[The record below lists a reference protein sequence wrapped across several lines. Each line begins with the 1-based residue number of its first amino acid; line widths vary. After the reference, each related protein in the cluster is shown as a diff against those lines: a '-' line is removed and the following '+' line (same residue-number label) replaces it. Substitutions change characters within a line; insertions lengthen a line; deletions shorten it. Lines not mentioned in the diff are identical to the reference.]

1 MLYALLTSMILN
13 FSISPDM
20 SHENETH
27 YTKNKIDNY
36 DIITISQSGSLF
48 YSVTNQI
55 LQSVNNL
62 NTNVTFIGRANV
74 GLESTTFANN
84 EINLTTLDNF
94 LYNLS
99 IKTIESSVVDYFYDE
114 ESAQAIRDNKIVISE
129 LTASRYELNVGDYVN
144 LVGLNSEIIPIE
156 VGKVIK
162 DSKIGWFEGVVNKEL
177 GFKLGIYRNIQ
188 AIIWDSHIN
197 ENFLIELHKNIN
209 YRKVKLT
216 FRENKVNKKNILK
229 LIDGVKSDIK
239 FTPYETIDQ
248 LLNYCHKVAGVVGI
262 MFCEILGIDDNNALI
277 KANDLGIAMQL
288 TNIMRDIFEDANMGR
303 VYLPHELF
311 GRINPYDINIQNK
324 DVVDNIYSEKIDQIY
339 NIAETKYLSGI
350 SGLKYLNYNHK
361 FIVYI
366 SAIMYREIGN
376 KIIKNK
382 ESYSSG
388 KRSYVSFI
396 KKIELIVKCFFQI
409 FLWKIKILK

>member
-1 MLYALLTSMILN
+1 MFYALLTSMILN

-20 SHENETH
+20 SHENENLV
-27 YTKNKIDNY
+27 TKNKIDNY

-55 LQSVNNL
+55 LESVDNL

-74 GLESTTFANN
+74 GLESTTFANS

-114 ESAQAIRDNKIVISE
+114 ESSQAIRDNKIVISE
-129 LTASRYELNVGDYVN
+129 LTANRYELNVGDYVN

-156 VGKVIK
+156 VGKVVK

-216 FRENKVNKKNILK
+216 FRENRVNKNWVLPTALVKEMFGDFQIK
-229 LIDGVKSDIK
+229 ERDGVWITTQPSWRQENIQQKRMPIIGL
-239 FTPYETIDQ
+239 TVCHRLMWEPLEGA
-248 LLNYCHKVAGVVGI
+248 LNQILAEGLEDTLSIEEFRTSGGCYAPRRINRFDAGGSI
-262 MFCEILGIDDNNALI
+262 SRHAW
-277 KANDLGIAMQL
+277 GIA
-288 TNIMRDIFEDANMGR
+288 I
-303 VYLPHELF
+303 
-311 GRINPYDINIQNK
+311 DINTK
-324 DVVDNIYSEKIDQIY
+324 SGYPPRVVEIFNDWGFAWGGTWTSPDEMHFELRD
-339 NIAETKYLSGI
+339 LSASVSKT
-350 SGLKYLNYNHK
+350 SG
-361 FIVYI
+361 
-366 SAIMYREIGN
+366 
-376 KIIKNK
+376 
-382 ESYSSG
+382 
-388 KRSYVSFI
+388 
-396 KKIELIVKCFFQI
+396 
-409 FLWKIKILK
+409 

>member
-20 SHENETH
+20 SHENENH

-55 LQSVNNL
+55 LESVNNL

-99 IKTIESSVVDYFYDE
+99 IKTIESSDVDYFYDE
-114 ESAQAIRDNKIVISE
+114 ESAQAIRDNKIIISE

-216 FRENKVNKKNILK
+216 FRENRINKNWVLPTALVKEMFGDFQIK
-229 LIDGVKSDIK
+229 ERDGVWI
-239 FTPYETIDQ
+239 TTEPEWR
-248 LLNYCHKVAGVVGI
+248 
-262 MFCEILGIDDNNALI
+262 E
-277 KANDLGIAMQL
+277 
-288 TNIMRDIFEDANMGR
+288 E
-303 VYLPHELF
+303 
-311 GRINPYDINIQNK
+311 NIQNK
-324 DVVDNIYSEKIDQIY
+324 RMPILGITRCHRLMWEPLEGALNQIL
-339 NIAETKYLSGI
+339 EEGLEEYLSI
-350 SGLKYLNYNHK
+350 EEW
-361 FIVYI
+361 
-366 SAIMYREIGN
+366 R
-376 KIIKNK
+376 
-382 ESYSSG
+382 SSG
-388 KRSYVSFI
+388 GCYAPRRINRFDAGGSISRHAWGIAIDINTTSGYPPRVVEIFNDWGFAWGGTWTSPDEMHFELRDLSASVS
-396 KKIELIVKCFFQI
+396 KTSG
-409 FLWKIKILK
+409 

>member
-13 FSISPDM
+13 FSISPDI
-20 SHENETH
+20 SHENENQ

-55 LQSVNNL
+55 LESVNNL

-216 FRENKVNKKNILK
+216 FRESRVNKNWVLPTALVKEMFGDFQIK
-229 LIDGVKSDIK
+229 ERDGVWI
-239 FTPYETIDQ
+239 TT
-248 LLNYCHKVAGVVGI
+248 
-262 MFCEILGIDDNNALI
+262 
-277 KANDLGIAMQL
+277 
-288 TNIMRDIFEDANMGR
+288 
-303 VYLPHELF
+303 ELEW
-311 GRINPYDINIQNK
+311 REENIQNK
-324 DVVDNIYSEKIDQIY
+324 RMPILGITRCHRLMWEPLEGALNQILQ
-339 NIAETKYLSGI
+339 EGLEEYLSI
-350 SGLKYLNYNHK
+350 EEW
-361 FIVYI
+361 
-366 SAIMYREIGN
+366 R
-376 KIIKNK
+376 
-382 ESYSSG
+382 SSG
-388 KRSYVSFI
+388 GCYAPRRINRFDAGGSISRHAWGIAIDINTKSSYPPRVVEIFNDWGFAWGGTWTSPDEMHFELRDLSASVS
-396 KKIELIVKCFFQI
+396 KTSS
-409 FLWKIKILK
+409 

>member
-20 SHENETH
+20 SHENENQ

-55 LQSVNNL
+55 LESVKNL

-216 FRENKVNKKNILK
+216 FRENRVNKNWVLPTALVKEMFGDFQIK
-229 LIDGVKSDIK
+229 ERDGVWI
-239 FTPYETIDQ
+239 TTEPEWR
-248 LLNYCHKVAGVVGI
+248 
-262 MFCEILGIDDNNALI
+262 E
-277 KANDLGIAMQL
+277 
-288 TNIMRDIFEDANMGR
+288 E
-303 VYLPHELF
+303 
-311 GRINPYDINIQNK
+311 NIQNK
-324 DVVDNIYSEKIDQIY
+324 RMPILGITRCHRLMWEPLEGALNQIL
-339 NIAETKYLSGI
+339 EEGLEEYLSI
-350 SGLKYLNYNHK
+350 EEW
-361 FIVYI
+361 
-366 SAIMYREIGN
+366 R
-376 KIIKNK
+376 
-382 ESYSSG
+382 SSG
-388 KRSYVSFI
+388 GCYAPRRINRFDAGGSISRHAWGIAIDINTKSSYPPRVVEIFNDWGFAWGGTWTSPDEMHFELRDLSASVS
-396 KKIELIVKCFFQI
+396 KTSS
-409 FLWKIKILK
+409 

>member
-13 FSISPDM
+13 FSISPNM
-20 SHENETH
+20 SHENENQ

-55 LQSVNNL
+55 LESVKNL

-216 FRENKVNKKNILK
+216 FRESRVNKNWVLPTALVKEMFGDFQIK
-229 LIDGVKSDIK
+229 ERDGVWI
-239 FTPYETIDQ
+239 TT
-248 LLNYCHKVAGVVGI
+248 
-262 MFCEILGIDDNNALI
+262 
-277 KANDLGIAMQL
+277 
-288 TNIMRDIFEDANMGR
+288 
-303 VYLPHELF
+303 ELEW
-311 GRINPYDINIQNK
+311 REENIQNK
-324 DVVDNIYSEKIDQIY
+324 RMPILGITRCHRLMWEPLEGALNQILQ
-339 NIAETKYLSGI
+339 EGLEEYLSI
-350 SGLKYLNYNHK
+350 EEW
-361 FIVYI
+361 
-366 SAIMYREIGN
+366 R
-376 KIIKNK
+376 
-382 ESYSSG
+382 SSG
-388 KRSYVSFI
+388 GCYAPRRINRFDAGGSISRHAWGIAIDINTKSSYPPRIVEIFNDWGFAWGGTWTSPDEMHFELRDLSASVS
-396 KKIELIVKCFFQI
+396 KTSS
-409 FLWKIKILK
+409 

>member
-13 FSISPDM
+13 FSISPNM
-20 SHENETH
+20 SHENENH
-27 YTKNKIDNY
+27 YIKNKIDNY

-55 LQSVNNL
+55 LESVNNL

-84 EINLTTLDNF
+84 EINLTTLDEF

-114 ESAQAIRDNKIVISE
+114 ESAQAIRDNKIVMSE

-209 YRKVKLT
+209 YKKVKLT
-216 FRENKVNKKNILK
+216 FRENRVNKNWVLPTALVKEMFGDFQIK
-229 LIDGVKSDIK
+229 ERDGVWI
-239 FTPYETIDQ
+239 TTEPEWR
-248 LLNYCHKVAGVVGI
+248 
-262 MFCEILGIDDNNALI
+262 E
-277 KANDLGIAMQL
+277 
-288 TNIMRDIFEDANMGR
+288 E
-303 VYLPHELF
+303 
-311 GRINPYDINIQNK
+311 NIQNK
-324 DVVDNIYSEKIDQIY
+324 RMPILGITRCHRLMWEPLEGALNQIL
-339 NIAETKYLSGI
+339 EEGLEEYL
-350 SGLKYLNYNHK
+350 
-361 FIVYI
+361 
-366 SAIMYREIGN
+366 
-376 KIIKNK
+376 IIEEWK
-382 ESYSSG
+382 SSG
-388 KRSYVSFI
+388 GCYAPRRINRFDAGGSISRHAWGIAIDINTKSGYPPRVVEIFNDWGFAWGGTWTSPDEMHFELRDLSASVS
-396 KKIELIVKCFFQI
+396 KTSS
-409 FLWKIKILK
+409 

>member
-20 SHENETH
+20 SHENENH

-55 LQSVNNL
+55 LESVNNL

-74 GLESTTFANN
+74 GLESTTLANN

-216 FRENKVNKKNILK
+216 FRENRVNKNWVLPTALVKEMFGDFQIK
-229 LIDGVKSDIK
+229 ERDGVWI
-239 FTPYETIDQ
+239 TTEPEWR
-248 LLNYCHKVAGVVGI
+248 
-262 MFCEILGIDDNNALI
+262 E
-277 KANDLGIAMQL
+277 
-288 TNIMRDIFEDANMGR
+288 E
-303 VYLPHELF
+303 
-311 GRINPYDINIQNK
+311 NIQNK
-324 DVVDNIYSEKIDQIY
+324 RMPILGITRCHRLMWEPLEGALNQIL
-339 NIAETKYLSGI
+339 EEGLEEYLSI
-350 SGLKYLNYNHK
+350 EEW
-361 FIVYI
+361 
-366 SAIMYREIGN
+366 R
-376 KIIKNK
+376 
-382 ESYSSG
+382 SSG
-388 KRSYVSFI
+388 GCYAPRRINRFEAGGSISRHAWGIAIDINTKSGYPPRVVEIFNDWGFAWGGTWTSPDEMHFELRDLSASVS
-396 KKIELIVKCFFQI
+396 KTSS
-409 FLWKIKILK
+409 

>member
-20 SHENETH
+20 SHENENH

-55 LQSVNNL
+55 LESVNNL

-188 AIIWDSHIN
+188 AIIWDNHIN

-216 FRENKVNKKNILK
+216 FRENRVNKNWVLPTALVKEMFGDFQIK
-229 LIDGVKSDIK
+229 ERDGVWI
-239 FTPYETIDQ
+239 TTEPEWR
-248 LLNYCHKVAGVVGI
+248 
-262 MFCEILGIDDNNALI
+262 E
-277 KANDLGIAMQL
+277 
-288 TNIMRDIFEDANMGR
+288 E
-303 VYLPHELF
+303 
-311 GRINPYDINIQNK
+311 NIQNK
-324 DVVDNIYSEKIDQIY
+324 RMPILGITRCHRLMWEPLEGALNQIL
-339 NIAETKYLSGI
+339 EEGLEEYL
-350 SGLKYLNYNHK
+350 
-361 FIVYI
+361 
-366 SAIMYREIGN
+366 
-376 KIIKNK
+376 IIEEWK
-382 ESYSSG
+382 SSG
-388 KRSYVSFI
+388 GCYAPRRINRFDAGGSISRHAWGIAIDINTKSGYPPRVVEIFNDWGFAWGGTWTSPDEMHFELRDLSASVS
-396 KKIELIVKCFFQI
+396 KTSS
-409 FLWKIKILK
+409 

>member
-20 SHENETH
+20 SHENENQ
-27 YTKNKIDNY
+27 YTNNKIDNY

-55 LQSVNNL
+55 LESVNNL

-216 FRENKVNKKNILK
+216 FRENRVNKNWVLPTALVKEMFGDFQIK
-229 LIDGVKSDIK
+229 ERDGVWI
-239 FTPYETIDQ
+239 TTEPEWR
-248 LLNYCHKVAGVVGI
+248 
-262 MFCEILGIDDNNALI
+262 E
-277 KANDLGIAMQL
+277 
-288 TNIMRDIFEDANMGR
+288 E
-303 VYLPHELF
+303 
-311 GRINPYDINIQNK
+311 NIQNK
-324 DVVDNIYSEKIDQIY
+324 RMPILGITRCHRLMWEPLEGALNQIL
-339 NIAETKYLSGI
+339 EEGLEEYLSI
-350 SGLKYLNYNHK
+350 EEW
-361 FIVYI
+361 
-366 SAIMYREIGN
+366 R
-376 KIIKNK
+376 
-382 ESYSSG
+382 SSG
-388 KRSYVSFI
+388 GCYAPRRINRFDAGGSISRHAWGIAIDINTKSGYPPRVVEIFNDWGFAWGGTWTSPDEMHFELRDLSASVS
-396 KKIELIVKCFFQI
+396 KTSS
-409 FLWKIKILK
+409 

>member
-13 FSISPDM
+13 FSISPDI
-20 SHENETH
+20 SHENENQ
-27 YTKNKIDNY
+27 YNKNKIDNY

-99 IKTIESSVVDYFYDE
+99 IKTIESSVVDYFYDG

-197 ENFLIELHKNIN
+197 ENFLIELHKNIS

-216 FRENKVNKKNILK
+216 FRENRVNKNWVLPTALVKEMFGDFQIK
-229 LIDGVKSDIK
+229 ERDGVWI
-239 FTPYETIDQ
+239 TTEPEWR
-248 LLNYCHKVAGVVGI
+248 
-262 MFCEILGIDDNNALI
+262 E
-277 KANDLGIAMQL
+277 
-288 TNIMRDIFEDANMGR
+288 E
-303 VYLPHELF
+303 
-311 GRINPYDINIQNK
+311 NIQNK
-324 DVVDNIYSEKIDQIY
+324 RMPILGITRCHRLMWEPLEGALNQIL
-339 NIAETKYLSGI
+339 EEGLEEYLSI
-350 SGLKYLNYNHK
+350 EEW
-361 FIVYI
+361 
-366 SAIMYREIGN
+366 R
-376 KIIKNK
+376 
-382 ESYSSG
+382 SSG
-388 KRSYVSFI
+388 GCYAPRRINRFDAGGSISRHAWGIAIDINTKSSYPPRV
-396 KKIELIVKCFFQI
+396 VQI
-409 FLWKIKILK
+409 FNDWGFAWGGTWTSPDEMHFELRDLSASVSKTSS

>member
-13 FSISPDM
+13 FSISPDI
-20 SHENETH
+20 SHENENQ
-27 YTKNKIDNY
+27 YTNNKIDNY

-55 LQSVNNL
+55 LESVNNL

-144 LVGLNSEIIPIE
+144 LVGLNSETIPIE

-216 FRENKVNKKNILK
+216 FRENRVNKNWVLPTALVKEMFGDFQIK
-229 LIDGVKSDIK
+229 ERDGVWI
-239 FTPYETIDQ
+239 TTEPEWR
-248 LLNYCHKVAGVVGI
+248 
-262 MFCEILGIDDNNALI
+262 E
-277 KANDLGIAMQL
+277 
-288 TNIMRDIFEDANMGR
+288 E
-303 VYLPHELF
+303 
-311 GRINPYDINIQNK
+311 NIQNK
-324 DVVDNIYSEKIDQIY
+324 RMPILGITRCHRLMWEPLEGALNQIL
-339 NIAETKYLSGI
+339 EEGLEEYLSI
-350 SGLKYLNYNHK
+350 EEW
-361 FIVYI
+361 
-366 SAIMYREIGN
+366 R
-376 KIIKNK
+376 
-382 ESYSSG
+382 SSG
-388 KRSYVSFI
+388 GCYAPRRINRFDAGGSISRHAWGIAIDINTKSGYPPRVVEIFNDWGFAWGGTWTSPDEMHSELRDLSASVS
-396 KKIELIVKCFFQI
+396 KTSG
-409 FLWKIKILK
+409 

>member
-1 MLYALLTSMILN
+1 MLYALLTSIMLN

-20 SHENETH
+20 SHENENH

-55 LQSVNNL
+55 LESVNNL

-84 EINLTTLDNF
+84 EINLITLDNF

-216 FRENKVNKKNILK
+216 FRENRVNKNWVLPTALVKEMFGDFQIK
-229 LIDGVKSDIK
+229 ERDGVWI
-239 FTPYETIDQ
+239 TTEPEWR
-248 LLNYCHKVAGVVGI
+248 
-262 MFCEILGIDDNNALI
+262 E
-277 KANDLGIAMQL
+277 
-288 TNIMRDIFEDANMGR
+288 E
-303 VYLPHELF
+303 
-311 GRINPYDINIQNK
+311 NIQNK
-324 DVVDNIYSEKIDQIY
+324 RMPILGITRCHRLMWEPLEGALNQIL
-339 NIAETKYLSGI
+339 EEGLEKYLSI
-350 SGLKYLNYNHK
+350 EEW
-361 FIVYI
+361 
-366 SAIMYREIGN
+366 R
-376 KIIKNK
+376 
-382 ESYSSG
+382 SSG
-388 KRSYVSFI
+388 GCYAPRRINRFDAGGSISRHAWGIAIDINTKSGYPPRVVEIFNDWGFAWGGTWTSPDEMHFELRDLSASVS
-396 KKIELIVKCFFQI
+396 KTSS
-409 FLWKIKILK
+409 

>member
-13 FSISPDM
+13 FSISPNM
-20 SHENETH
+20 SHENENQ

-55 LQSVNNL
+55 LESVKNL

-99 IKTIESSVVDYFYDE
+99 IKTIESTVVDYFYDE

-216 FRENKVNKKNILK
+216 FRENRVNKNWVLPTALVKEMFGDFQIK
-229 LIDGVKSDIK
+229 ERDGVWI
-239 FTPYETIDQ
+239 TTEPEWR
-248 LLNYCHKVAGVVGI
+248 
-262 MFCEILGIDDNNALI
+262 E
-277 KANDLGIAMQL
+277 
-288 TNIMRDIFEDANMGR
+288 E
-303 VYLPHELF
+303 
-311 GRINPYDINIQNK
+311 NIQNK
-324 DVVDNIYSEKIDQIY
+324 RMPILGITRCHRLMWEPLEGALNQIL
-339 NIAETKYLSGI
+339 EEGLEEYL
-350 SGLKYLNYNHK
+350 
-361 FIVYI
+361 
-366 SAIMYREIGN
+366 
-376 KIIKNK
+376 IIEEWK
-382 ESYSSG
+382 SSG
-388 KRSYVSFI
+388 GCYAPRRINRFDAGGSISRHAWGIAIDINTKSSYPPRVVEIFNDWGFAWGGTWTSPDEMHFELRDLSASVS
-396 KKIELIVKCFFQI
+396 KTSS
-409 FLWKIKILK
+409 

>member
-20 SHENETH
+20 SHENENH

-55 LQSVNNL
+55 LESVNNL

-114 ESAQAIRDNKIVISE
+114 ESAQAIRDNKILISE

-216 FRENKVNKKNILK
+216 FRENRVNKNWVLPTALVKEMFGDFQIK
-229 LIDGVKSDIK
+229 ERDGVWI
-239 FTPYETIDQ
+239 TTEPEWR
-248 LLNYCHKVAGVVGI
+248 
-262 MFCEILGIDDNNALI
+262 E
-277 KANDLGIAMQL
+277 
-288 TNIMRDIFEDANMGR
+288 E
-303 VYLPHELF
+303 
-311 GRINPYDINIQNK
+311 NIQNK
-324 DVVDNIYSEKIDQIY
+324 RMPILGITRCHRLMWEPLEGALNQIL
-339 NIAETKYLSGI
+339 EEGLEEYL
-350 SGLKYLNYNHK
+350 
-361 FIVYI
+361 
-366 SAIMYREIGN
+366 
-376 KIIKNK
+376 IIEEWK
-382 ESYSSG
+382 SSG
-388 KRSYVSFI
+388 GCYAPRRINRFDAGGSISRHAWGIAIDINTKSGYPPRVVEIFNDWGFAWGGTWTSPDEMHFELRDLSASVS
-396 KKIELIVKCFFQI
+396 KTSS
-409 FLWKIKILK
+409 

>member
-20 SHENETH
+20 SHENENH
-27 YTKNKIDNY
+27 YAKNKIDNY

-55 LQSVNNL
+55 LESVNNL

-74 GLESTTFANN
+74 GLESTIFANN

-216 FRENKVNKKNILK
+216 FRENRVNKNWVLPTALVKEMFGDFQIK
-229 LIDGVKSDIK
+229 ERDGVWI
-239 FTPYETIDQ
+239 TTEPEWR
-248 LLNYCHKVAGVVGI
+248 
-262 MFCEILGIDDNNALI
+262 E
-277 KANDLGIAMQL
+277 
-288 TNIMRDIFEDANMGR
+288 E
-303 VYLPHELF
+303 
-311 GRINPYDINIQNK
+311 NIQNK
-324 DVVDNIYSEKIDQIY
+324 RMPILGITRCHRLMWEPLEGALNQIL
-339 NIAETKYLSGI
+339 EEGLEEYL
-350 SGLKYLNYNHK
+350 
-361 FIVYI
+361 
-366 SAIMYREIGN
+366 
-376 KIIKNK
+376 IIEEWK
-382 ESYSSG
+382 SSG
-388 KRSYVSFI
+388 GCYAPRRINRFDAGGSISRHAWGIAIDINTKSGYPPRVVEIFNDWGFAWGGTWTSPDEMHFELRDLSASVS
-396 KKIELIVKCFFQI
+396 KTSS
-409 FLWKIKILK
+409 

>member
-1 MLYALLTSMILN
+1 MFYALLTSMILN

-55 LQSVNNL
+55 LESVNNL

-129 LTASRYELNVGDYVN
+129 LTANRYELNVGDYVN

-156 VGKVIK
+156 VGRVIK
-162 DSKIGWFEGVVNKEL
+162 DSEIGWFEGVVNKEL

-216 FRENKVNKKNILK
+216 FRENRVNKNWVLPTALVKEMFGDFQIK
-229 LIDGVKSDIK
+229 ERDGVWI
-239 FTPYETIDQ
+239 TTEPEWR
-248 LLNYCHKVAGVVGI
+248 
-262 MFCEILGIDDNNALI
+262 E
-277 KANDLGIAMQL
+277 
-288 TNIMRDIFEDANMGR
+288 E
-303 VYLPHELF
+303 
-311 GRINPYDINIQNK
+311 NIQNK
-324 DVVDNIYSEKIDQIY
+324 RMPILGITRCHRLMWEPLEGALNQIL
-339 NIAETKYLSGI
+339 EEGLEEYL
-350 SGLKYLNYNHK
+350 
-361 FIVYI
+361 
-366 SAIMYREIGN
+366 
-376 KIIKNK
+376 II
-382 ESYSSG
+382 EEWRSSG
-388 KRSYVSFI
+388 GCYAPRRINRFDAGGSISRHAWGIAIDINTKSGYPPRVVEIFNDWGFAWGGTWTSPDEMHFELRDLSASVS
-396 KKIELIVKCFFQI
+396 KTSS
-409 FLWKIKILK
+409 

>member
-20 SHENETH
+20 SHENENH

-55 LQSVNNL
+55 LESVNNL

-114 ESAQAIRDNKIVISE
+114 ESARAIRDNKIVISE

-216 FRENKVNKKNILK
+216 FRENRVNKNWVLPTALVKEMFGDFQIK
-229 LIDGVKSDIK
+229 ERDGVWI
-239 FTPYETIDQ
+239 TTEPEWR
-248 LLNYCHKVAGVVGI
+248 
-262 MFCEILGIDDNNALI
+262 E
-277 KANDLGIAMQL
+277 
-288 TNIMRDIFEDANMGR
+288 E
-303 VYLPHELF
+303 
-311 GRINPYDINIQNK
+311 NIQNK
-324 DVVDNIYSEKIDQIY
+324 RMPILGITRCHRLMWEPLEGALNQIL
-339 NIAETKYLSGI
+339 EEGLEKYLSI
-350 SGLKYLNYNHK
+350 EEW
-361 FIVYI
+361 
-366 SAIMYREIGN
+366 R
-376 KIIKNK
+376 
-382 ESYSSG
+382 SSG
-388 KRSYVSFI
+388 GCYAPRRINRFEAGGSISRHAWGIAIDINTKSGYPPRVVEIFNDWGFAWGGTWTSPDEMHFELRDLSASVS
-396 KKIELIVKCFFQI
+396 KTSS
-409 FLWKIKILK
+409 

>member
-13 FSISPDM
+13 FSISPDI
-20 SHENETH
+20 SHENENQ
-27 YTKNKIDNY
+27 YNKNKIDNY

-99 IKTIESSVVDYFYDE
+99 IKTIESSVLDYFYDE

-209 YRKVKLT
+209 YKKVKLT
-216 FRENKVNKKNILK
+216 FRENRVNKNWVLPTALVKEMFGDFQIK
-229 LIDGVKSDIK
+229 ERDGVWI
-239 FTPYETIDQ
+239 TTEPEWR
-248 LLNYCHKVAGVVGI
+248 
-262 MFCEILGIDDNNALI
+262 E
-277 KANDLGIAMQL
+277 
-288 TNIMRDIFEDANMGR
+288 E
-303 VYLPHELF
+303 
-311 GRINPYDINIQNK
+311 NIQNK
-324 DVVDNIYSEKIDQIY
+324 RMPILGITRCHRLMWEPLEGALNQIL
-339 NIAETKYLSGI
+339 EEGLEEYLSI
-350 SGLKYLNYNHK
+350 EEW
-361 FIVYI
+361 
-366 SAIMYREIGN
+366 R
-376 KIIKNK
+376 
-382 ESYSSG
+382 SSG
-388 KRSYVSFI
+388 GCYAPRRINRFDAGGSISRHAWGIAIDINTKSSYPPRVVEIFNDWGFAWGGTWTSPDEMHFELRDLSASVS
-396 KKIELIVKCFFQI
+396 KTGS
-409 FLWKIKILK
+409 

>member
-20 SHENETH
+20 SHENENH

-99 IKTIESSVVDYFYDE
+99 IKTIESSVLDYFYDE

-216 FRENKVNKKNILK
+216 FRENRVNKNWVLPTALVKEMFGDFQIK
-229 LIDGVKSDIK
+229 ERDGVWI
-239 FTPYETIDQ
+239 TTEPEWR
-248 LLNYCHKVAGVVGI
+248 
-262 MFCEILGIDDNNALI
+262 E
-277 KANDLGIAMQL
+277 
-288 TNIMRDIFEDANMGR
+288 E
-303 VYLPHELF
+303 
-311 GRINPYDINIQNK
+311 NIQNK
-324 DVVDNIYSEKIDQIY
+324 RMPILGITRCHRLMWEPLEGALNQIL
-339 NIAETKYLSGI
+339 EEGLEKYLSI
-350 SGLKYLNYNHK
+350 EEW
-361 FIVYI
+361 
-366 SAIMYREIGN
+366 R
-376 KIIKNK
+376 
-382 ESYSSG
+382 SSG
-388 KRSYVSFI
+388 GCYAPRRINRFEAGGSISRHAWGIAIDINTKSGYPPRVVEIFNDWGFAWGGTWTSPDEMHFELRDLSASVS
-396 KKIELIVKCFFQI
+396 KTSS
-409 FLWKIKILK
+409 

>member
-20 SHENETH
+20 SHENENH

-55 LQSVNNL
+55 LESVNNL

-84 EINLTTLDNF
+84 EINLTTLENF

-144 LVGLNSEIIPIE
+144 LVGLNSENIRIE

-216 FRENKVNKKNILK
+216 FRENRVNKNWVLPTALVKEMFGDF
-229 LIDGVKSDIK
+229 LIKERDGVWI
-239 FTPYETIDQ
+239 TTEPEWR
-248 LLNYCHKVAGVVGI
+248 
-262 MFCEILGIDDNNALI
+262 E
-277 KANDLGIAMQL
+277 
-288 TNIMRDIFEDANMGR
+288 E
-303 VYLPHELF
+303 
-311 GRINPYDINIQNK
+311 NIQNK
-324 DVVDNIYSEKIDQIY
+324 RMPILGITRCHRLMWEPLEGALNQIL
-339 NIAETKYLSGI
+339 EEGLEKYLSI
-350 SGLKYLNYNHK
+350 EEW
-361 FIVYI
+361 
-366 SAIMYREIGN
+366 R
-376 KIIKNK
+376 
-382 ESYSSG
+382 SSG
-388 KRSYVSFI
+388 GCYAPRRINRFDAGGSISRHAWGIAIDINTKSGYPPRVVEIFNDWGFAWGGTWTSPDEMHFELRDLSASVS
-396 KKIELIVKCFFQI
+396 KTSS
-409 FLWKIKILK
+409 

>member
-20 SHENETH
+20 SHENQNH
-27 YTKNKIDNY
+27 YIKNKIDNY

-55 LQSVNNL
+55 LESVNNL

-99 IKTIESSVVDYFYDE
+99 IKTIESSVLDYFYDE

-216 FRENKVNKKNILK
+216 FRENRVNKNWVLPTALVKEMFGDFQIK
-229 LIDGVKSDIK
+229 ERDGVWI
-239 FTPYETIDQ
+239 TTEPEWR
-248 LLNYCHKVAGVVGI
+248 
-262 MFCEILGIDDNNALI
+262 E
-277 KANDLGIAMQL
+277 
-288 TNIMRDIFEDANMGR
+288 E
-303 VYLPHELF
+303 
-311 GRINPYDINIQNK
+311 NIQNK
-324 DVVDNIYSEKIDQIY
+324 RMPILGITRCHRLMWEPLEGALNQIL
-339 NIAETKYLSGI
+339 EEGLEEYLSI
-350 SGLKYLNYNHK
+350 EEW
-361 FIVYI
+361 
-366 SAIMYREIGN
+366 R
-376 KIIKNK
+376 
-382 ESYSSG
+382 SSG
-388 KRSYVSFI
+388 GCYAPRRINRFDAGGSISRHAWGIAIDINTKSSYPPRV
-396 KKIELIVKCFFQI
+396 VQI
-409 FLWKIKILK
+409 FNDWGFAWGGTWTSPDEMHFELRDLSASVSKTGS